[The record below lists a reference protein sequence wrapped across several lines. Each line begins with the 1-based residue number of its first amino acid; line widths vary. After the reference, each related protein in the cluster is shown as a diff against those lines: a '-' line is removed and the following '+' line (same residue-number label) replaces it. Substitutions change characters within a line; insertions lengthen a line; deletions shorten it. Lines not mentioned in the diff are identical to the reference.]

1 MGQEVVECP
10 RILSEMITYAPDK
23 KEFCLKLG
31 AIVIALAV
39 IIGVVYLLGTKLKE
53 KGKIERI
60 KIVCETLRKTQKDP
74 IIHKD
79 EVESLLK
86 NEIQE
91 EIKKEIKNCIKGEK
105 SHKQR
110 KTAGK
115 KIADFIKFFLE
126 KE

>member
-1 MGQEVVECP
+1 M
-10 RILSEMITYAPDK
+10 
-23 KEFCLKLG
+23 KLG
-31 AIVIALAV
+31 AIIAVGVIVIALAV
-39 IIGVVYLLGTKLKE
+39 IIGVVYFGTKLKE

>member
-1 MGQEVVECP
+1 M
-10 RILSEMITYAPDK
+10 
-23 KEFCLKLG
+23 KLG
-31 AIVIALAV
+31 AIIAVGVIVIALAV

-86 NEIQE
+86 NEI
-91 EIKKEIKNCIKGEK
+91 KNCIKGEK

>member
-1 MGQEVVECP
+1 MFETWSNNC
-10 RILSEMITYAPDK
+10 SWSNSYS
-23 KEFCLKLG
+23 
-31 AIVIALAV
+31 
-39 IIGVVYLLGTKLKE
+39 IGCYYRCRLFAWYKIKR

-74 IIHKD
+74 IIDKD

-115 KIADFIKFFLE
+115 KIADFIKFFW
-126 KE
+126 KRSN